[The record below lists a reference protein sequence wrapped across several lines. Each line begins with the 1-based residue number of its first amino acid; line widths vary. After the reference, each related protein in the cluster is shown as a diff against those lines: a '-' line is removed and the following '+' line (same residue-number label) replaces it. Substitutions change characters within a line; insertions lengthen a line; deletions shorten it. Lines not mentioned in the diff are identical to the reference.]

1 MEKLNYTDTGSGDV
15 LVLLHGFCEDLHV
28 WEGILPE
35 LVRYRLVCMD
45 LPGFGKS
52 GLTEGKEVETLEDMA
67 TRVAVTLKMAGIE
80 KCTLIGH
87 SMGGYVALAFAE
99 KYPEMLTGW
108 GLFHST
114 AYPDS
119 PEKKE
124 DRLKQVEFV
133 RKNGP
138 VPYVNKLIPG
148 LFSKS
153 HERSLQTE
161 YSLKIAR
168 ECKAEGII
176 NALLAMR
183 QRPERIETLTNAEV
197 PVLIV
202 AGADDA
208 LIPLEKLSYQASLPA
223 RCQFE
228 LLENSGH
235 MGMTEEPGESV
246 RLLDSFMQ
254 FARMG

>member
-1 MEKLNYTDTGSGDV
+1 MDKLNYTDTGSGDA
-15 LVLLHGFCEDLHV
+15 LVLLHGFCEDLRI
-28 WEGILPE
+28 WEGVLPE
-35 LVRYRLVCMD
+35 LTGYRVICMD

-52 GLTEGKEVETLEDMA
+52 ALTEGKEIETLEDMA
-67 TRVAVTLKMAGIE
+67 ARVAFTLKQLEVE
-80 KCTLIGH
+80 KSIMVGH
-87 SMGGYVALAFAE
+87 SMGGYVTLAFAE
-99 KYPEMLTGW
+99 KYPEMLNGW

-114 AYPDS
+114 GYPDTT
-119 PEKKE
+119 EKKE

-133 RKNGP
+133 RKNGV
-138 VPYVNKLIPG
+138 VPYVNQLIPG
-148 LFSKS
+148 LFSKNQ
-153 HERSLQTE
+153 ERSLQTE

-183 QRPERIETLTNAEV
+183 QRPERTEVLKTAEV
-197 PVLIV
+197 PVLII
-202 AGADDA
+202 AGADDS

-235 MGMTEEPGESV
+235 MGMTEEPSESI
-246 RLLDSFMQ
+246 RILGSFMQ
-254 FARMG
+254 FARL